1 VSPSLFFCR
10 QVYKLTAGIFY
21 VSQNQTMR
29 EYQKSRVEFD
39 AYRTDLEKLQALQGT
54 QNAPK
59 DLDQKLETST
69 ASFIQRKETLDK
81 FREALIVKLKLL
93 DENRHKVSESLI
105 VWLIADFRLCRNS
118 YCYFTTASRH
128 ISLVISR
135 LLPVRS
141 RNSLNIFR

>member
-1 VSPSLFFCR
+1 
-10 QVYKLTAGIFY
+10 
-21 VSQNQTMR
+21 MR

-81 FREALIVKLKLL
+81 FREALIIKLKLL
-93 DENRHKVSESLI
+93 DENRHKVSI
-105 VWLIADFRLCRNS
+105 NPINWLTDNFRLCRNS
-118 YCYFTTASRH
+118 YCYFTMVSRR
-128 ISLVISR
+128 ISLEISK
-135 LLPVRS
+135 LLPAQS
-141 RNSLNIFR
+141 KNSLNIFRYLFPPTHHLFTGSVS

>member
-1 VSPSLFFCR
+1 
-10 QVYKLTAGIFY
+10 
-21 VSQNQTMR
+21 MR

-54 QNAPK
+54 QNVPK

-81 FREALIVKLKLL
+81 FREALIIKLKLL
-93 DENRHKVSESLI
+93 DENRHKVSEVQFI
-105 VWLIADFRLCRNS
+105 GFNTNFRLCQNS

-128 ISLVISR
+128 ISPAISKLLLVQSK
-135 LLPVRS
+135 
-141 RNSLNIFR
+141 NSLNIFRFDFLAPTHSLFTGYILPFSF

>member
-1 VSPSLFFCR
+1 
-10 QVYKLTAGIFY
+10 
-21 VSQNQTMR
+21 MR

-39 AYRTDLEKLQALQGT
+39 AYRTDLEKLQALQGS

-93 DENRHKVSESLI
+93 DENRHKVSESPIVLLI
-105 VWLIADFRLCRNS
+105 VNFR
-118 YCYFTTASRH
+118 
-128 ISLVISR
+128 
-135 LLPVRS
+135 
-141 RNSLNIFR
+141 